1 VDFDEYQAFTRTTA
15 LFRSSTQSMA
25 EEMVTEGDRERLS
38 SLLNLLYTTTGLTGE
53 AGEIAN
59 KVKKLI
65 RDRSSAV
72 SAEMADDLISELG
85 DVLYYIAQM
94 ADLLGHSL
102 EDVAQNNMDKLKDRV
117 VKGTIGGSG
126 DKR

>member
-1 VDFDEYQAFTRTTA
+1 MDFNAYQTFTRTTA
-15 LFRSSTQSMA
+15 LFRSSIQLMA
-25 EEMVTEGDRERLS
+25 EELITEGDQERLS
-38 SLLNLLYTTTGLTGE
+38 NLLNLLYTTTGLTGE

-65 RDRSSAV
+65 RDRGGKV
-72 SAEMADDLISELG
+72 SIEMSDDLISELG